1 MKLLNIKL
9 NRKYLK
15 MSDQNNFYTDLE
27 QAVMDT
33 VCLNFNTSVDVVL
46 EAVIKQFDNSDMIE
60 DIVCMAQSMYE
71 EIINDLQEF
80 HEDEVYIN

>member
-1 MKLLNIKL
+1 
-9 NRKYLK
+9 
-15 MSDQNNFYTDLE
+15 MSDQNFYTDLE

-33 VCLNFNTSVDVVL
+33 VCLNFNTSMDVVL
-46 EAVIKQFDNSDMIE
+46 EAVIEQFGNSDMIE

>member
-1 MKLLNIKL
+1 
-9 NRKYLK
+9 

-33 VCLNFNTSVDVVL
+33 VCLNFNTSLDVVL
-46 EAVIKQFDNSDMIE
+46 EAVIKQFGNSDMIE

>member
-1 MKLLNIKL
+1 MP
-9 NRKYLK
+9 
-15 MSDQNNFYTDLE
+15 DQNNFYTDLE

-33 VCLNFNTSVDVVL
+33 VCLNFNTSLDVVL
-46 EAVIKQFDNSDMIE
+46 EAVIKQFGNSDMIE
-60 DIVCMAQSMYE
+60 DIVSMAQSMYE

>member
-1 MKLLNIKL
+1 
-9 NRKYLK
+9 
-15 MSDQNNFYTDLE
+15 MSDQNFYTDLE

-33 VCLNFNTSVDVVL
+33 VCLNFNTSLDVVL
-46 EAVIKQFDNSDMIE
+46 EAVIKQFGNSDMIE